1 MMVLMMLV
9 MLRFVVVVIKAE
21 TAEKVVKI
29 EVESTAAKRRPSAAT
44 TTMLER
50 FIAHLIALT
59 PFFRVFQNFVGSADF
74 LEFFVGALFLVF
86 VRMIL
91 DGEFLEGFLDL
102 LLGGGR
108 LNTENRVMFTFRQ
121 R

>member
-44 TTMLER
+44 TMLEG
-50 FIAHLIALT
+50 FVTHLVALT